1 MPIFQQAFV
10 KWGQWASTRS
20 DIFPPELCVHLATL
34 QEQAPA
40 HSFYYTRNQI
50 EMELKDT
57 MENIFEE
64 FDPQPIA
71 SGSIAQIHKAFWKG
85 KPVAVKVRH
94 PGVEDQIHLDFE
106 LMIAV
111 ARWVERLPG
120 LEWLSLSE
128 SMIQFSHTIASQTN
142 LTTEGVQ
149 LLRFGKNFRNWH
161 DVVIPEPFVMTE
173 SVLIETFLE
182 GQSISSVLKKS
193 YQDKNYLDLA
203 YFIVTRGEDIYLNM
217 LLKDNFMHADLHP
230 GNILYHEIETTTPL
244 LEMQMVDAGM
254 TAELTALQQL
264 NFIGLIEA
272 IGEGNGAAA
281 ADHVITFS
289 PSNKLDDHRRDEFRA
304 DMINLFKSVARGYGN
319 GVDLGIVLRGVL
331 ELVRRH
337 KVTIEANY
345 ATLVLNALCLD
356 GMAQSIL
363 PTYNIL
369 DGAKLL
375 LKLHKHTKRLP
386 VTVGRFVRKLAWP
399 VVQKLKTWSDR
410 KFLKELKSK
419 TPEELKEIFEMSKKF
434 VI

>member
-1 MPIFQQAFV
+1 M
-10 KWGQWASTRS
+10 
-20 DIFPPELCVHLATL
+20 D
-34 QEQAPA
+34 
-40 HSFYYTRNQI
+40 
-50 EMELKDT
+50 
-57 MENIFEE
+57 NIFEE
-64 FDPQPIA
+64 FDPHPIA
-71 SGSIAQIHKAFWKG
+71 SGSIAQVHKAIWKG
-85 KPVAVKVRH
+85 KSVAVKVRH
-94 PGVEDQIHLDFE
+94 PGVEQQIQLDFE
-106 LMIAV
+106 IMIAV

-128 SMIQFSHTIASQTN
+128 SLIQFSHTIGSQTN

-149 LLRFGKNFRNWH
+149 LLRFGKNFRKWN
-161 DVVIPEPFVMTE
+161 DVVIPEPFVMTS
-173 SVLIETFLE
+173 SVLIETYLE
-182 GQSISSVLKKS
+182 GQSISNVLKKS
-193 YQDKNYLDLA
+193 YLDENYLDLA

-230 GNILYHEIETTTPL
+230 GNILYHELEDKKITPV

-254 TAELTALQQL
+254 TAELTAIQQL

-272 IGEGNGAAA
+272 IGEGNGIAA
-281 ADHVITFS
+281 ADHAITFS
-289 PSNKLDDHRRDEFRA
+289 PTNKLDDKRRNAFRS
-304 DMINLFKSVARGYGN
+304 DMVNLFKSVARGYGTN
-319 GVDLGIVLRGVL
+319 VDLGTVLRGVL
-331 ELVRRH
+331 SLVREH

-386 VTVGRFVRKLAWP
+386 LKMGQYVRKLAWP
-399 VVQKLKTWSDR
+399 IVQKLKTRSDK
-410 KFLKELKSK
+410 KFLHELKQKS
-419 TPEELKEIFEMSKKF
+419 PEELQEIFEKSKKF